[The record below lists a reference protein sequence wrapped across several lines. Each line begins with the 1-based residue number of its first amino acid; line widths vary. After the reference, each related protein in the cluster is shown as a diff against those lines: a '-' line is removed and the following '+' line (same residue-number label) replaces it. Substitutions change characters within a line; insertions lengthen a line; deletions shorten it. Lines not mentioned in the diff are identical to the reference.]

1 MISQRIQF
9 WSTCNRVPKWCHKNE
24 FAQIMG
30 LFVFSIIQNNLPEK
44 KSSHTK
50 NGSSEFRVSNNRDM
64 GFVSS
69 YFSILDSYLC
79 WILQLDP
86 VIHKRSLRDCGTSN
100 FSIFTFSSTSNLKV
114 CIRSYS
120 NCFYLMMRFWGSDG
134 KVCKMMTSHYGT
146 LLGKSDGKN
155 F

>member
-1 MISQRIQF
+1 
-9 WSTCNRVPKWCHKNE
+9 
-24 FAQIMG
+24 MG

-86 VIHKRSLRDCGTSN
+86 VINKRGHYETVELQTSL
-100 FSIFTFSSTSNLKV
+100 SSLSVVLA
-114 CIRSYS
+114 I
-120 NCFYLMMRFWGSDG
+120 
-134 KVCKMMTSHYGT
+134 
-146 LLGKSDGKN
+146 
-155 F
+155 